1 MIKDENGV
9 YHYHHEKAAKAIE
22 FLYSSDNEEYKKA
35 YIAATDVMFE
45 MDKMI
50 SDYKKLIKQYRKDIE
65 ILRKMYEN
73 VNREI
78 REMKEAANG

>member
-9 YHYHHEKAAKAIE
+9 YHYYHEKAAKAIE

-35 YIAATDVMFE
+35 YITAVDVMLE

-50 SDYKKLIKQYRKDIE
+50 SDYKKLIKQYREDIDIE
-65 ILRKMYEN
+65 IKINANLNK
-73 VNREI
+73 EI
-78 REMKEAANG
+78 REMKEGING